1 MLSFCK
7 SQKINC
13 EKCREKLQP
22 NNLEKWKFSLI
33 GTLLVVILFN
43 PTVFTLTQTILGNLM
58 GKISDKSGCPTVL
71 GYLLH
76 TLVFTLLVRYSMEM
90 DI

>member
-1 MLSFCK
+1 MNINK
-7 SQKINC
+7 VNC
-13 EKCREKLQP
+13 EKCREELEP

-33 GTLLVVILFN
+33 GTFLVVILFN
-43 PTVFTLTQTILGNLM
+43 PTIFRITQNILGNLI

-76 TLVFTLLVRYSMEM
+76 SLVFTLLVRYSME
-90 DI
+90 INI

>member
-1 MLSFCK
+1 MSSFYK
-7 SQKINC
+7 TEKINC
-13 EKCREKLQP
+13 EKCKEELEP

-33 GTLLVVILFN
+33 GTFLVVILFN
-43 PTVFTLTQTILGNLM
+43 PTIFTLTQTILGNLM